1 MNIAVVGA
9 CGKLGSLIVKE
20 LKKDNINIIKIDSK
34 LGNSLHSQNNICAVI
49 DASHPNASLSCAKFC
64 SEHNLPLLIACTG
77 HTQEQLTQIHQTCLN
92 IAYCICPNL
101 SVGILFL
108 LQSLKQVK
116 LFSNAKIQITEIHH
130 KNKKDSPSGTAI
142 ALQNQIISCGQTVE
156 KINSIRQGNKIGTH
170 LIQIKLPHE
179 EITLTHKALNRTVF
193 AEGAKLAIKELL
205 ELPAGNY
212 TLLDLIGG
220 SYEN

>member
-1 MNIAVVGA
+1 MNIAVIGA

-34 LGNSLHSQNNICAVI
+34 LGNSLHNQNNICAVI
-49 DASHPNASLSCAKFC
+49 DASHPSASIICAKFC
-64 SEHNLPLLIACTG
+64 SEHNLPLLITCTG
-77 HTQEQLTQIHQTCLN
+77 HTQEQLIQIHQTCLN

-108 LQSLKQVK
+108 LQSLKQIN
-116 LFSNAKIQITEIHH
+116 LLNNAKIQITEIHH

-142 ALQNQIISCGQTVE
+142 ALQNKIISCGKSVE

-170 LIQIKLPHE
+170 SIQIKLQHE
-179 EITLTHKALNRTVF
+179 EITLTHKALSRTVF
-193 AEGAKLAIKELL
+193 AEGAKLAIKKLL

-220 SYEN
+220 QS